1 MFTTHQRPLVGG
13 EQAAGRPG
21 LPLPAAL
28 TLSLVETT
36 LPGNGKRLT
45 EGHTEMA
52 VRQAGER
59 PKLGLALWGAVPVQ
73 TLAANAALAEQVGFE
88 SAWIIDSQLLCR
100 EVFVSLTACLMR
112 TERLRIATGVTQPVT
127 RHLSVVA
134 GAAATLHEM
143 APGRV
148 MMGFGTGFSSLKTIG
163 RPAAR
168 IDEVEA
174 FTRALRTLLD
184 GQPVTYDRDVAGEIS
199 WLRQPA
205 NVPIHYAASG
215 PRMTRSAGAH
225 VDGAILLQG
234 TAPDLVDRG
243 IAWLDQGA
251 AQAGRPAGSVEA
263 SCWVPFSLDP
273 DRQKALDQV
282 RARVASA
289 LMQANP
295 ESFEGNER
303 DVVVALRE
311 QYRVGDHAAASASHS
326 AIVPDA
332 LVRKFA
338 IAGDADEVREQL
350 QRLSANPRVDR
361 IILNPQIPGPGAMP
375 IDQVIRNF
383 ADAVLP
389 HL

>member
-1 MFTTHQRPLVGG
+1 M
-13 EQAAGRPG
+13 AGRR
-21 LPLPAAL
+21 
-28 TLSLVETT
+28 V
-36 LPGNGKRLT
+36 
-45 EGHTEMA
+45 
-52 VRQAGER
+52 GER

-134 GAAATLHEM
+134 GAAATLQEM

-148 MMGFGTGFSSLKTIG
+148 MLGFGTGFSSLKTIG

-168 IDEVEA
+168 VDEMEA
-174 FTRALRTLLD
+174 FTGALRTLLN
-184 GQPVTYDRDVAGEIS
+184 GGSVTFDRGVAGEIS
-199 WLRQPA
+199 WLQQPA
-205 NVPIHYAASG
+205 DVPIHYAASG
-215 PRMTRSAGAH
+215 PRMTRSAGAN

-243 IAWLDQGA
+243 VTWLDEGA
-251 AQAGRPAGSVEA
+251 AKAGRPPGSAEV
-263 SCWVPFSLDP
+263 SCWVPFSLDR

-295 ESFEGNER
+295 EWFEGRER

-311 QYRVGDHAAASASHS
+311 QYKVGEHAAASASHS
-326 AIVPDA
+326 SLVPDA

-338 IAGDADEVREQL
+338 IAGDAQEVQEQL
-350 QRLSANPRVDR
+350 RRLSEHPRIDR
-361 IILNPQIPGPGAMP
+361 IILNPQIPGPGAVP
-375 IDQVIRNF
+375 IDQVIRDF
-383 ADAVLP
+383 ANAVLP